1 LERRTVRETYT
12 YKGHELQ
19 VDQPGEFCNRCDE
32 GIITGKDMKVTEQA
46 FHDLRATV
54 DGLLTSAEVR
64 RIRTSLKLTQRQAGK
79 IFGGG
84 PNAFS
89 RYERG
94 LAMQPRAV
102 DALLRLLDHYPN
114 LLEEIALPRAA

>member
-1 LERRTVRETYT
+1 
-12 YKGHELQ
+12 
-19 VDQPGEFCNRCDE
+19 
-32 GIITGKDMKVTEQA
+32 
-46 FHDLRATV
+46 
-54 DGLLTSAEVR
+54 VR

-89 RYERG
+89 HYERG

>member
-1 LERRTVRETYT
+1 MERRTVRETYT
-12 YKGHELQ
+12 YKGHDLQ
-19 VDQPGEFCNRCDE
+19 VEQPGEFCDRCDE
-32 GIITGKDMKVTEQA
+32 GIVTGGDMKATEQA

-54 DGLLTSAEVR
+54 DGLLTSTEVR
-64 RIRTSLKLTQRQAGK
+64 RIRTGLKLTQRQAGE

-102 DALLRLLDHYPN
+102 DALLRLLDRHPK
-114 LLEEIALPRAA
+114 LLVELSARRAA